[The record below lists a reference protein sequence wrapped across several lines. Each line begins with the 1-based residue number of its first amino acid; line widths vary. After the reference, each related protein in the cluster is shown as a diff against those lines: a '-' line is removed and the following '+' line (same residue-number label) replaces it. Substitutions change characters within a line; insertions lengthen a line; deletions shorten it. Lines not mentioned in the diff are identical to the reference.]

1 MTETEE
7 RREYM
12 KALENEMK
20 HLSLNIN
27 EAIKRMD
34 KMSDIVTANTI
45 NIKGLSTNQENIRS
59 DINDLETKVNGW
71 NALNSVGVVI
81 ASTVAAIGAWIKS

>member
-7 RREYM
+7 RRAHM

>member
-1 MTETEE
+1 MAETEE
-7 RREYM
+7 RRVSM
-12 KALENEMK
+12 KALETEMK

-27 EAIKRMD
+27 AAIQRMD
-34 KMSDIVTANTI
+34 KVADLVTTNTLSIRELSSDQKNMV
-45 NIKGLSTNQENIRS
+45 K
-59 DINDLETKVNGW
+59 DIDDLETKVNGW

>member
-1 MTETEE
+1 MAGTEE
-7 RREYM
+7 RRVSM
-12 KALENEMK
+12 KALETEMK

>member
-1 MTETEE
+1 MAETEE
-7 RREYM
+7 RRAHM